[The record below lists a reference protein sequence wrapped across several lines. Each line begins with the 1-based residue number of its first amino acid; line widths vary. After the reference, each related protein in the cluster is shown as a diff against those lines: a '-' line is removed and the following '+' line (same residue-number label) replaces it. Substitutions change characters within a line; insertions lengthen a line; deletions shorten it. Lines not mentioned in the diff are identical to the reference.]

1 MHMKCLTYYLDFTN
15 IITNYITNESFQHVF
30 DLSFN
35 ENVDYILCIIAFL
48 ENFNFVCIKTKTD
61 LLTFSFVE

>member
-1 MHMKCLTYYLDFTN
+1 MNTKAKVINSIEC
-15 IITNYITNESFQHVF
+15 ITRLFQHVLV
-30 DLSFN
+30 LSFS
-35 ENVDYILCIIAFL
+35 ENVDYSLCIIAFL

>member
-1 MHMKCLTYYLDFTN
+1 MNKKAKVINSIECIH
-15 IITNYITNESFQHVF
+15 ITRLFQHVLV
-30 DLSFN
+30 LSFS
-35 ENVDYILCIIAFL
+35 EIVDYILCIIAFL